1 MKRFALAPACYSG
14 AVAVGFLL
22 AGCDSTK
29 PVQSISS
36 SAPAGTNVLADG
48 KSRESYALGM
58 YYGHNLQQQGVEMDW
73 NMYARGFKDVQSG
86 GAMLLTD
93 QEMRDTL
100 TALQKTI
107 AAKQQQMR
115 EEQAAKHKAESDVFL
130 AKNKTQPGVVTLP
143 DGLQYKVITEGNGE
157 VPGDNSTIM
166 MNFRGMLVDGT
177 EFDNSARLGKP
188 VELPVGGIPLRGWSE
203 ALKLMKAGSKWQL
216 FIPPELAYGQ
226 NGMAPRVPPNSALV
240 MEVEL
245 LSVGRPQS
253 QTAAVPP
260 SSPNQ
265 PLTSDII
272 KVPSAEEMKQG
283 AKIEIIKAE
292 DVQKLQESRTNA
304 PK

>member
-1 MKRFALAPACYSG
+1 MKKTALITAFLLC
-14 AVAVGFLL
+14 AVAPLL
-22 AGCDSTK
+22 AE
-29 PVQSISS
+29 
-36 SAPAGTNVLADG
+36 GTNVLADG

-58 YYGHNLQQQGVEMDW
+58 FYGHNLQQQGVEMDW
-73 NMYARGFKDVQSG
+73 NMYARGFKDAQSG
-86 GAMLLTD
+86 GAMLLTE

-107 AAKQQQMR
+107 AAKQQQIR
-115 EEQAAKHKAESDVFL
+115 EEQASKYKAGSDAFL

-143 DGLQYKVITEGNGE
+143 DGLQYIIITQGNGE
-157 VPGDNSTIM
+157 VPGDNNTVL
-166 MNFRGMLVDGT
+166 MNYRGTLVDGA

-188 VELPVGGIPLRGWSE
+188 VELPVGRIPLRGWSE
-203 ALKLMKAGSKWQL
+203 AVKLMKAGSKWQL

-226 NGMAPRVPPNSALV
+226 NGMSPRIPPNSALI

-245 LSVGRPQS
+245 LSVEHSQS

-260 SSPNQ
+260 SSPGQ

-292 DVQKLQESRTNA
+292 DVQKLQESKTNA
-304 PK
+304 AK